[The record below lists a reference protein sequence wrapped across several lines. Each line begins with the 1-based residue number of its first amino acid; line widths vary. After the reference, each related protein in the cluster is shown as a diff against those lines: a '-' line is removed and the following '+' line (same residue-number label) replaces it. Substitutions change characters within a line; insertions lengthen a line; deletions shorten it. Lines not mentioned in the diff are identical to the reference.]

1 MAIDTLSGQPRG
13 WVGERLAGPLLC
25 ASAGAL
31 IAAAIACWLWPITTH
46 SAPLTKEL
54 LPSHWE
60 QFHPEPRKFHF
71 LAIAAVL
78 GCAGALLGA
87 LLDRPRP
94 RPAIALPA
102 GALLVLALDA
112 LFGFALSAP
121 QAAATVTAVAVAWT
135 ATVAWVLIHSRSARP
150 GPTLPSVPA
159 SEGMPPDS
167 WRSAWREHVFP
178 AGILLVLLAPSSL
191 QAVAAKIGYEM
202 HVVSFIIGPALY
214 SRIPDLVPGIDYFT
228 QYSVGLPYLFSYL
241 VAPTADATMLRYVA
255 LIVTAMLAYY
265 AGAYYFLRWLFRSWR
280 WAFAVTLVAL
290 LLQFHT
296 DRIFFDPSSYVL
308 RHPLLIG
315 VVAMLGWWAGHG
327 LEWKRGA
334 MLAAAVGL
342 SLFLNTETGIYQLLM
357 VMAVSV
363 FAAPSFARGSAAAA
377 AMLAG
382 ACTAFMALCLLAFG
396 PRVLGVDFL
405 RYYLEPLFIYS
416 EGFGGWPVDWTY
428 GWPVYYNVIAPGL
441 ALATIGWGFVRLKRV
456 PQDAERSRIAA
467 LSGLAC
473 AAIMLSAKYWNMSL
487 IALWHV
493 SALPFLTITAWWYRE
508 TFSLGAG
515 ENKPSPG
522 VRRASVAVLAV
533 AAFWLLAFAGDVR
546 NPTYY
551 GLRAYLKYPS
561 AWSAPFRRH
570 PGCQNLGCSAPRLAP
585 EDVRLIDTLTRPD
598 ERVAVLDWNDWAY
611 LIDARR
617 APKSFFL
624 PSFATFTHRQLDNT
638 LAGLNLVFVTVDARG
653 RYVIVP
659 PELKARLAP
668 LLRRDFAVV
677 GKGAALVALSRVR
690 P

>member
-1 MAIDTLSGQPRG
+1 MSAISGRPSA
-13 WVGERLAGPLLC
+13 WAGERLAGPLLC

-31 IAAAIACWLWPITTH
+31 IAAAIACWIWPITDQA
-46 SAPLTKEL
+46 APLTRAL
-54 LPSHWE
+54 LPSHWN
-60 QFHPEPRKFHF
+60 QFHPEPREFHF
-71 LAIAAVL
+71 LAMAAVL
-78 GCAGALLGA
+78 GGAGALLGA

-94 RPAIALPA
+94 RPAIALSV
-102 GALLVLALDA
+102 GAFLAVALDV
-112 LFGFALSAP
+112 LFRFALSVP
-121 QAAATVTAVAVAWT
+121 TAATTVTAIAVCWT
-135 ATVAWVLIHSRSARP
+135 AVVIWMLAHSHPARRGPALSGTPDRADRSPDRQTS
-150 GPTLPSVPA
+150 TLKQHLVP
-159 SEGMPPDS
+159 
-167 WRSAWREHVFP
+167 V
-178 AGILLVLLAPSSL
+178 GILLVLLAPSSL

-214 SRIPDLVPGIDYFT
+214 SFIPGLVPGIDYFT

-241 VAPTADATMLRYVA
+241 LGGTADATVLHYVA
-255 LIVTAMLAYY
+255 LIVTAMLVYY
-265 AGAYYFLRWLFRSWR
+265 AGTYYFLRWLFRSWH
-280 WAFAVTLVAL
+280 WALAVTVVAV

-315 VVAMLGWWAGHG
+315 VVAMLGWWAGYG

-334 MLAAAVGL
+334 LLAAAVGL

-357 VMAVSV
+357 VMAVAV
-363 FAAPSFARGSAAAA
+363 FAAPSFAKGSAVAAA
-377 AMLAG
+377 ILLG
-382 ACTAFMALCLLAFG
+382 AFSALMALCLFAFG
-396 PRVLGVDFL
+396 SQVLSLDFL
-405 RYYLEPLFIYS
+405 RYYAEPLFIYS
-416 EGFGGWPVDWTY
+416 AGFGGWPVDWSY

-441 ALATIGWGFVRLKRV
+441 ALATIGWGFVWLKRI
-456 PQDAERSRIAA
+456 PQDAERARIAA

-508 TFSLGAG
+508 ALGHGTGEIGPAPSLR
-515 ENKPSPG
+515 KTG
-522 VRRASVAVLAV
+522 VAALAV
-533 AAFWLLAFAGDVR
+533 GAFWLLAFAGDAR

-561 AWSAPFRRH
+561 AWSASLRRH
-570 PGCQNLGCSAPRLAP
+570 PGCRNLACSAPRLAT

-638 LAGLNLVFVTVDARG
+638 LAGLNLLFVAVDAHG
-653 RYVIVP
+653 KYVITP
-659 PELKARLAP
+659 PELEARLAP
-668 LLRRDFAVV
+668 LLQRDYTLV
-677 GKGAALVALSRVR
+677 GKGTNLVALRR
-690 P
+690 EGR